1 MNILVHLDDNYM
13 EDKNINEIVDNTKIA
28 ETVSEKIPYE
38 TLKQFLVKP
47 LDPIKVKKEFSKPV
61 PSAKQ
66 KGNVDGIDAVD
77 YDKVETEVKEVE
89 SNYRKG
95 IVLKVPYEY
104 QAMVNDSKFN
114 VANIN
119 VGDTIVYKAG
129 FAQWFDLLK
138 DSQLVDSYS
147 IVALVK

>member
-1 MNILVHLDDNYM
+1 MNILVHLDDNCM
-13 EDKNINEIVDNTKIA
+13 ENKNVNEIVDDKKIA

-61 PSAKQ
+61 PADEQ
-66 KGNVDGIDAVD
+66 KGNVDGVDAID
-77 YDKVETEVKEVE
+77 YDKIETEVKEVE

-104 QAMVNDSKFN
+104 QAMVNDDKFHL
-114 VANIN
+114 ANIN
-119 VGDTIVYKAG
+119 VGDTVVYKAG
-129 FAQWFDLLK
+129 YAQWFDLFK
-138 DSQLVDSYS
+138 DSQLVDAYS

>member
-61 PSAKQ
+61 PSDEQ
-66 KGNVDGIDAVD
+66 KGNVDGIYAVD

-104 QAMVNDSKFN
+104 QAMVNSDKFN

>member
-1 MNILVHLDDNYM
+1 MAKLAGRTGHSATDELL
-13 EDKNINEIVDNTKIA
+13 KKLTKST
-28 ETVSEKIPYE
+28 EKKPVKTTKKEKSEK
-38 TLKQFLVKP
+38 V
-47 LDPIKVKKEFSKPV
+47 
-61 PSAKQ
+61 
-66 KGNVDGIDAVD
+66 IDEVV
-77 YDKVETEVKEVE
+77 VETEVKEVE

-104 QAMVNDSKFN
+104 QTMVNDSKFN